1 MNIRKFILLVL
12 TIIPSSLAFAQLEEQ
27 VLDLKDPLTGK
38 WGYASKI
45 QNRKSPLKGLKKFTV
60 QTLGKSGASMM
71 SKKDAEDIDWIV
83 PPLYDA
89 VAPEFSEHLAGVE
102 IGGQVG
108 FIDIH
113 NRFIIQ
119 PQFES
124 IKDLAG
130 FSKGLAAVKMGS
142 KYGYINK
149 KGEVV
154 ISPQFDHA
162 ENFRDN
168 LLAVVKQDGKF
179 GAIDLAG
186 KVVVPCKYITK
197 PAMIS
202 LPISNKTYRHVAD
215 SVKKAFA
222 DHCYDSIWS
231 SVQDCD
237 RVVNAQISDSLW
249 IQTLNVTPVGDGAFR
264 GLKDNYNRMLIP
276 SKYSSITYDEDN
288 HIYIVTD
295 SLNHYGVY
303 TYKGN
308 RLFHALFDSIGPFTD
323 GRSLATVDNISGY
336 VDIHGDVDPVF
347 MDEICNM
354 GLQYDISGQSLKAR
368 TLYNRILQIDPNH
381 VMALN
386 NLAIMDINI
395 KEYNEGMRKLKLA
408 HKLAPDNELIS
419 ENLHIAKKNR
429 NERRWNRITTGLE
442 IAAAIITLGAATYSA
457 VNGVSAPS
465 SNLSSGGSSGG
476 YDTSGSSMSGSS
488 AHGHSSDSSTKKASH
503 ANWRALDSAY
513 DGYETTLM
521 RMRDSRNYDKSE
533 VRSIQRK
540 MKDIRK
546 KIYEQS
552 GGHNRAVSSMENWNP

>member
-1 MNIRKFILLVL
+1 MFIRKILLL
-12 TIIPSSLAFAQLEEQ
+12 TLAIILPSLVFAQLEEQ

-45 QNRKSPLKGLKKFTV
+45 QNRKSPLKGLKKFAV
-60 QTLGKSGASMM
+60 KTLGKSGASMM
-71 SKKDAEDIDWIV
+71 SKRDAEDIDWIV

-113 NRFIIQ
+113 NRFIIK

-124 IKDLAG
+124 SKDLTG
-130 FSKGLAAVKMGS
+130 FSKGLVAVKIGS

-149 KGEVV
+149 KGKVV
-154 ISPQFDHA
+154 ISPQFDYA
-162 ENFRDN
+162 ENFNDN

-179 GAIDLAG
+179 GAIDLTG
-186 KVVVPCKYITK
+186 KVVVPCRYIAK

-231 SVQDCD
+231 SVQNSD
-237 RVVNAQISDSLW
+237 REVNEQISDTLW
-249 IQTLNVTPVGDGAFR
+249 IQTLKVTPVGEGAFK

-276 SKYSSITYDEDN
+276 NKYSSITYDKDN

-308 RLFHALFDSIGPFTD
+308 RLFHPLFDSIGPFSE
-323 GRSLATVDNISGY
+323 GKSIATVDSISGY
-336 VDIHGDVDPVF
+336 IDIHGDVDPVF

-354 GLQYDISGQSLKAR
+354 GLQYDTSGQSLKAR
-368 TLYNRILQIDPNH
+368 NLYNRILQIDPNH

-395 KEYNEGMRKLKLA
+395 KDYNEGMRKLKLA

-457 VNGVSAPS
+457 VSGVSAPS
-465 SNLSSGGSSGG
+465 SGLSSGSSIGT
-476 YDTSGSSMSGSS
+476 YDTSSSSMSGSS
-488 AHGHSSDSSTKKASH
+488 ANGHSSDSKTKKVSH
-503 ANWRALDSAY
+503 ANWRALDSSY
-513 DGYETTLM
+513 DGYESTLM
-521 RMRDSRNYDKSE
+521 RMRDFGNYDKSE
-533 VRSIQRK
+533 VKSIQRK
-540 MKDIRK
+540 MKDIRE
-546 KIYEQS
+546 KIYKQS
-552 GGHNRAVSSMENWNP
+552 GGHNRAVSPMENWNP